1 MYALIY
7 DEKSTGRLFAFG
19 KPWSRP
25 VGHRQPI
32 DSQACRAP
40 GTENGYEHYPI
51 DMYLISG
58 IWHLW
63 RQSNLFDSVVP
74 DDTAA
79 HAAPT
84 FIRYGGRIAAG
95 ALSIGL

>member
-1 MYALIY
+1 MKNRQAAFSL
-7 DEKSTGRLFAFG
+7 SASRGRVRWVTGNPSIHGLV
-19 KPWSRP
+19 SR
-25 VGHRQPI
+25 
-32 DSQACRAP
+32 P

>member
-1 MYALIY
+1 MKNRQAAFSLSASR
-7 DEKSTGRLFAFG
+7 DRVRWVTGSPSIHGL
-19 KPWSRP
+19 
-25 VGHRQPI
+25 VGCPKK
-32 DSQACRAP
+32 
-40 GTENGYEHYPI
+40 ENGYEHYPI

-74 DDTAA
+74 EDTAA
-79 HAAPT
+79 HAAT
-84 FIRYGGRIAAG
+84 TSIRYGGRIAAG